1 MFRDGLDVMIKVIS
15 YKQEGASEVEI
26 LKYLSSEPVKSEADN
41 PAVPLIDIL
50 CYDHWTF
57 SVQPR
62 WSNSVQPELADV
74 SDGLN
79 FCIQVTKV
87 TPFYSNLCYCYSRS

>member
-1 MFRDGLDVMIKVIS
+1 MIKVIS

-50 CYDHWTF
+50 CHDHWTF